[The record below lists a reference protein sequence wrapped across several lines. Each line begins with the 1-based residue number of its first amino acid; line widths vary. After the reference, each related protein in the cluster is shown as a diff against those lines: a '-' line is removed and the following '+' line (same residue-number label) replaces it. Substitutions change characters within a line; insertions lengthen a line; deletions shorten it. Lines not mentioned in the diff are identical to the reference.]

1 MLEANAS
8 EVLFWLIPLLAAA
21 GVVAGILAGLLGVG
35 GGIVVVPV
43 LYYVF
48 GLLGIDPS
56 VRMHAAVGTSLAT
69 IVPTSIRSARAHAR
83 RDAFD
88 RDIFQAWSPAVF
100 VGSILGAWLATRA
113 DFTILTSV
121 FAVVGLLVAAQMFA
135 GNPTWRLA
143 PQVPRGLAGA
153 VIPGVIGGVSAMI
166 GIGGGTLS
174 VPALTLCGTPIHRAV
189 GTSSGFGIVISV
201 PAAVGFAIG
210 GWNTPG
216 LPPFSLGYVNILALA
231 LIVPTTLL
239 AVPWGAHLAH
249 TLSQVMLRRA
259 FGLFLALT
267 AGRMLYDVVTAVS

>member
-1 MLEANAS
+1 MPDANAS
-8 EVLFWLIPLLAAA
+8 EVLLWLVPLLAAS
-21 GVVAGILAGLLGVG
+21 GVVAGVLAGLLGVG

-69 IVPTSIRSARAHAR
+69 IIPTSIRSARAHAR

-88 RDIFQAWSPAVF
+88 RSIFRAWSPAVF
-100 VGSILGAWLATRA
+100 LGAMLGAWLATRA
-113 DFTILTSV
+113 DFAILTSI
-121 FAVVGLLVAAQMFA
+121 FGVVGLLVAAQMFL
-135 GNPTWRLA
+135 GNPGWRLA
-143 PQVPRGLAGA
+143 ESVPRGPLAA
-153 VIPGVIGGVSAMI
+153 VVPAFIGSISAMI

-201 PAAVGFAIG
+201 PAAVGFVIG
-210 GWNTPG
+210 GWHMAG
-216 LPPFSLGYVNILALA
+216 LPPFSLGYVNALALA
-231 LIVPTTLL
+231 LIVPTTVL
-239 AVPWGAHLAH
+239 AVPLGAHLAH

-259 FGLFLALT
+259 FGAFLAVT
-267 AGRMLYDVVTAVS
+267 AGRMLFDAISTVS

>member
-1 MLEANAS
+1 MLEPNAS
-8 EVLFWLIPLLAAA
+8 AALFWLVPLLAVA
-21 GVVAGILAGLLGVG
+21 GIGAGILAGLLGVG

-88 RDIFQAWSPAVF
+88 RGIFRAWSPAVF
-100 VGSILGAWLATRA
+100 VGSMLGAWLATEA
-113 DFTILTSV
+113 DFAVLTAI
-121 FAVVGLLVAAQMFA
+121 FAVVGLVVAVQMFV
-135 GNPTWRLA
+135 GNPAWRLA
-143 PQVPRGLAGA
+143 PEVPRGVAGA
-153 VIPGVIGGVSAMI
+153 VIPGLIGGVSAMI

-201 PAAVGFAIG
+201 PAAVGFALG
-210 GWNTPG
+210 GWNAVG
-216 LPPFSLGYVNILALA
+216 LPPYSLGYVNLLALA

-259 FGLFLALT
+259 FGLFLALM
-267 AGRMLYDVVTAVS
+267 AGRMLYDAVTAVS